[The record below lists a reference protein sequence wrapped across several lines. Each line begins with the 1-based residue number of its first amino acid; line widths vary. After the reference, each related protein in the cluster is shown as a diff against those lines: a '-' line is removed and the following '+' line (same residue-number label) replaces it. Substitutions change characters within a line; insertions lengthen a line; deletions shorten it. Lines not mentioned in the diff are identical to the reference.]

1 MFCSQGFTRVFAVD
15 RSRFHYRMAK
25 QCVKENPRVEGSI
38 ALIDQKL
45 EMCEVVPPE
54 EASSDTSPDGSPVAR
69 NKKERNVTRRVKV
82 VITDM
87 MDHGCLGFSLL
98 NSIDYA
104 GAHLATRD
112 AVCVPGR
119 VTVRAALISL
129 RTELV
134 SGFDLRSLNQYRWHP
149 QAAKFLNLQNEP
161 HQVLSDHFEV
171 ADIDLTQRLR
181 DAFEAGGTK
190 KKGTDAG
197 DASDSERFGGAA
209 EFESDT
215 LITVKPVGTGVW
227 NAVAF
232 WFELDLGD
240 GRTLRSATPP
250 GASDVSGRDG
260 QAVSGNGSNSSLV
273 TDANSWGVAVQYLD
287 ELPVASGGSPV
298 TLRIRRDA
306 NQIMFTSTPP
316 QTRPRHSNIPQ
327 WHYDMLNDVGRND
340 AYEAAIKAAVTRH
353 VFICS
358 LTVCPYELC
367 VFQA

>member
-45 EMCEVVPPE
+45 EMCEVVPPV
-54 EASSDTSPDGSPVAR
+54 EASPDASPDGSPDASPADR

-190 KKGTDAG
+190 KKAG

-232 WFELDLGD
+232 WFELDLGG

-250 GASDVSGRDG
+250 GGDVSPDV
-260 QAVSGNGSNSSLV
+260 QAVSGNGSQSREV

-340 AYEAAIKAAVTRH
+340 AYEAAIKAAVTRVSFFYSH
-353 VFICS
+353 MCN
-358 LTVCPYELC
+358 
-367 VFQA
+367 

>member
-1 MFCSQGFTRVFAVD
+1 
-15 RSRFHYRMAK
+15 
-25 QCVKENPRVEGSI
+25 VEGSI

-54 EASSDTSPDGSPVAR
+54 EASSDASPDGSPADR

-82 VITDM
+82 VVTDM

-98 NSIDYA
+98 NSINYA
-104 GAHLATRD
+104 GAHLATPD

-149 QAAKFLNLQNEP
+149 QAAKFLNLLDEP

-181 DAFEAGGTK
+181 DAFETGGTK

-232 WFELDLGD
+232 WFELDLGG

-250 GASDVSGRDG
+250 GGDVSHGDG
-260 QAVSGNGSNSSLV
+260 QAVSGNGSQSSV

-287 ELPVASGGSPV
+287 ELPVERGGSPV
-298 TLRIRRDA
+298 TLRVRRDA

-340 AYEAAIKAAVTRH
+340 AYEAAIKAAVTR
-353 VFICS
+353 VSFFYSRMCN
-358 LTVCPYELC
+358 
-367 VFQA
+367 

>member
-1 MFCSQGFTRVFAVD
+1 MGNWTDVVFCSQGFTRVFAVD

-54 EASSDTSPDGSPVAR
+54 EASSDASPDGSPADR

-82 VITDM
+82 VVTDM

-104 GAHLATRD
+104 GAHLATPD

-134 SGFDLRSLNQYRWHP
+134 SRFDLRSLNQYRWHP
-149 QAAKFLNLQNEP
+149 QAAKFLNLLDEP

-190 KKGTDAG
+190 KKAGDAG

-250 GASDVSGRDG
+250 GGDVSHGDG
-260 QAVSGNGSNSSLV
+260 QAVSGNGSQSSV

-287 ELPVASGGSPV
+287 ELPVERGGSPV

-340 AYEAAIKAAVTRH
+340 AYEAAIKAAVTR
-353 VFICS
+353 VSFFYSRMCN
-358 LTVCPYELC
+358 
-367 VFQA
+367 

>member
-1 MFCSQGFTRVFAVD
+1 
-15 RSRFHYRMAK
+15 
-25 QCVKENPRVEGSI
+25 
-38 ALIDQKL
+38 
-45 EMCEVVPPE
+45 
-54 EASSDTSPDGSPVAR
+54 
-69 NKKERNVTRRVKV
+69 
-82 VITDM
+82 
-87 MDHGCLGFSLL
+87 
-98 NSIDYA
+98 
-104 GAHLATRD
+104 
-112 AVCVPGR
+112 
-119 VTVRAALISL
+119 
-129 RTELV
+129 
-134 SGFDLRSLNQYRWHP
+134 
-149 QAAKFLNLQNEP
+149 
-161 HQVLSDHFEV
+161 
-171 ADIDLTQRLR
+171 
-181 DAFEAGGTK
+181 
-190 KKGTDAG
+190 
-197 DASDSERFGGAA
+197 
-209 EFESDT
+209 
-215 LITVKPVGTGVW
+215 VGTGVW

-260 QAVSGNGSNSSLV
+260 QAVSSNGSQSREV

>member
-1 MFCSQGFTRVFAVD
+1 VFAVD

-54 EASSDTSPDGSPVAR
+54 EASSDASPADR

-260 QAVSGNGSNSSLV
+260 QAVSGNGSQSREV

-358 LTVCPYELC
+358 LTVCPYDELC